1 MRYGSCMSWL
11 RPRRADRAARSGPAS
26 GRTRL
31 FMEALLDALPNPV
44 FVKDEQHRWVLLND
58 LFCAFMGHPR
68 EELLGKS
75 DYDFFPREEADV
87 FWAKDDAVFRSGVLN
102 ENEEAFTDAAG
113 RPHVILTR
121 KTLHRDPTGRRYLL
135 GVITDITERKEMEK
149 ELRRS
154 RDALDERIR
163 ERTAELERANSR
175 LQEEARRKNDFL
187 GVLSHELRNPLAPI
201 LNALQIA
208 ERAPPGGD
216 QAAAARAVIGRQLD
230 HLTRLVDDLL
240 DVTRISRGKV
250 QLHRTRV
257 DLQAVVRR
265 TAEDHRPLFQRRGLA
280 FDVQLGG
287 APLTVDADPTRL
299 AQIVG
304 NLLQNAAKFT
314 PSGGAVRLA
323 VERSGGR
330 AAIRVRDTGVGIALH
345 LLDRI
350 FEPFTQAD
358 DSLHRSAG
366 GLGLGLALV
375 KGFAEL
381 HGGTA
386 TARSEGL
393 GRGAEVE
400 VTLPFVDAPALVPAP
415 TPAPGAAAVHRRV
428 LVVEDNPD
436 AAQTLREML
445 EMSGH
450 EVDVAADG
458 RTAIARA
465 RAFHPDVVLCDLGLP
480 ELDGYEVARALRAD
494 PAVATATLV
503 AVSGYALPDDQRRAL
518 EAGFDLHLAK
528 PVPLAVIEDIL
539 ARPLRIG
546 ET

>member
-1 MRYGSCMSWL
+1 MSWL
-11 RPRRADRAARSGPAS
+11 RSHRADRATRSGPAS
-26 GRTRL
+26 GRARP
-31 FMEALLDALPNPV
+31 FVEALLDALPNPV

-58 LFCAFMGHPR
+58 LFCEFMGHPR

-75 DYDFFPREEADV
+75 DYDFFPKEEADV
-87 FWAKDDAVFRSGVLN
+87 FWDKDDAVFRSGELN
-102 ENEEAFTDAAG
+102 ENEEALTDAAG
-113 RPHVILTR
+113 RAHVILTR
-121 KTLHRDPTGRRYLL
+121 KTLHRDPEGRRYLL
-135 GVITDITERKEMEK
+135 GIITDITERKQIEE

-154 RDALDERIR
+154 RDALDGRVR
-163 ERTAELERANSR
+163 ERTIELERVNR
-175 LQEEARRKNDFL
+175 QLQEEARRKNEFL
-187 GVLSHELRNPLAPI
+187 GILSHELRNPLAPI

-208 ERAPPGGD
+208 ERARPGGE
-216 QAAAARAVIGRQLD
+216 QAAGARAVIRRQLD

-250 QLHRTRV
+250 QLHRTHV
-257 DLQAVVRR
+257 DLEAVLRR
-265 TAEDHRPLFQRRGLA
+265 TAEDHRPLFQRRELRL
-280 FDVQLGG
+280 DVRLPGV
-287 APLTVDADPTRL
+287 PTTVDADPTRI

-314 PSGGAVRLA
+314 PSGGAVELSL
-323 VERSGGR
+323 ERSAGR
-330 AAIRVRDTGVGIALH
+330 ATVRVRDTGIGIAPQILQ
-345 LLDRI
+345 RI

-375 KGFAEL
+375 RGFAEL
-381 HGGTA
+381 QGGTA
-386 TARSEGL
+386 TARSEGP

-400 VTLPFVDAPALVPAP
+400 VSFPVIREPPVAP
-415 TPAPGAAAVHRRV
+415 TPTPVVTAAAPRRRV

-436 AAQTLREML
+436 AAETLREML

-450 EVDVAADG
+450 VVDVAADG

-465 RAFHPDVVLCDLGLP
+465 RAFRPGVVLCDLGLP
-480 ELDGYEVARALRAD
+480 ELDGYAVARALRAD
-494 PAVATATLV
+494 PAVAQATLV

-528 PVPLAVIEDIL
+528 PVPLAVIEEVL
-539 ARPLRIG
+539 ARPPRG
-546 ET
+546 DS